1 MLKSGIM
8 VRRYLDEIVPVN
20 SGIIGQYISPVGP
33 FREPMYAMVDNDT
46 VAATPAPT
54 RTRSSKSKKKKSNK
68 PKNDGIIRNHDSV
81 WDYKIQD
88 GKLLTRRK
96 GNKNWIDISDNEVAV
111 DRIQNFT
118 GKSIGQRKP
127 ESNAEPARTPTGG
140 PFGGKTYDELT
151 AILDN
156 AYVDNSSNTN
166 LKQKRTLKDSIPR
179 YRTIDTTVGA
189 VSSTNDRGFVYPVAN
204 GLYYINP
211 KTRAVAEA
219 HGETDMLGEFIPSGA
234 VRREFTEPYMTSN
247 EGKKTVVDFL
257 QYGNPNANWLN
268 YFIGNAI
275 PGLGHFVRDAF
286 DRNNLGDTNYIN
298 LMKMLGIDVF
308 AKGNERYY
316 PM

>member
-1 MLKSGIM
+1 MPRG
-8 VRRYLDEIVPVN
+8 YLDEMIPVN
-20 SGIIGQYISPVGP
+20 SGILGQYISPVGP

-46 VAATPAPT
+46 VAVTPAPT
-54 RTRSSKSKKKKSNK
+54 RTRSNKSKKKKTNK

-96 GNKNWIDISDNEVAV
+96 SSDGKWYDITSNDEARS
-111 DRIQNFT
+111 RIESFT
-118 GKSIGQRKP
+118 GKSIGQSKSQNKG
-127 ESNAEPARTPTGG
+127 ESPKTPSGG

-151 AILDN
+151 TILDN
-156 AYVDNSSNTN
+156 AYTNNSNNVTLN
-166 LKQKRTLKDSIPR
+166 QKGTLKNSKPR
-179 YRTIDTTVGA
+179 YRTIDTTLGA
-189 VSSTNDRGFVYPVAN
+189 VSQTNDRGFVYPVEN

-211 KTRAVAEA
+211 KTRAIAEA
-219 HGETDMLGEFIPSGA
+219 HGETDMLGEFIPKGP
-234 VRREFTEPYMTSN
+234 VRKEFTEPYMTSN
-247 EGKKTVVDFL
+247 EYKKTVADFL

-268 YFIGNAI
+268 YFIGRAVPSLGTSVQDAI
-275 PGLGHFVRDAF
+275 V
-286 DRNNLGDTNYIN
+286 RNNLGDTNYIN